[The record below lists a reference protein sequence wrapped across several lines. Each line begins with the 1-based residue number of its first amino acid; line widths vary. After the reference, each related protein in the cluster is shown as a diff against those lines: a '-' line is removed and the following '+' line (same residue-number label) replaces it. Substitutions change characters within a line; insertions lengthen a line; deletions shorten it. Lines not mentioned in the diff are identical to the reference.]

1 MLKKTKISDKRLFL
15 VKNVVG
21 INKVVTEV
29 NPSRKYEVN
38 DMFNF
43 FKKKEEKLKEK
54 KEIENSIQKGMKG
67 LQEYKEVDKLF
78 SDYLDPV
85 QYSYGDIRLSH
96 ILSDDEIFSFIYKTL
111 DDMKKTMII
120 SSYLKQIEIPIDIV
134 KKVYSIDDYYINNLT
149 NEILPSLKVAA
160 YKYLKEEVPNISNP
174 FFPDIKPKLEPVYE
188 EFIDRIDYYNEIK
201 RNRNK
206 INNDNHLSLMKEEL
220 LNNPQ
225 VLLLLNAFDIKD
237 TLIIAS
243 NLGIVNIYEDELH
256 ALYDFDEN
264 RFSDLLTGSNMLYIE
279 ETLRKRI
286 EKLDNIPIEVN
297 NYFDYEELSNEYN
310 QLLDVIDDA
319 KLHMSRKRKR

>member
-1 MLKKTKISDKRLFL
+1 
-15 VKNVVG
+15 
-21 INKVVTEV
+21 
-29 NPSRKYEVN
+29 
-38 DMFNF
+38 MFNF
-43 FKKKEEKLKEK
+43 IKKKQKEK
-54 KEIENSIQKGMKG
+54 EE
-67 LQEYKEVDKLF
+67 
-78 SDYLDPV
+78 
-85 QYSYGDIRLSH
+85 
-96 ILSDDEIFSFIYKTL
+96 DEIFRQNYMKTKQDCDEVNEIFTKYIDQYEYGLDKNTKLSDVLLTDEIFRFIYNTL
-111 DDMKKTMII
+111 DDMKKSVIV
-120 SSYLKQIEIPIDIV
+120 SSYLKQIDIPIKTV
-134 KKVYSIDDYYINNLT
+134 KEAYSIDDSYINSLT
-149 NEILPSLKVAA
+149 DEILPFLKVET
-160 YKYLKEEVPNISNP
+160 YRYLKEEVPNIKYP
-174 FFPDIKPKLEPVYE
+174 FFPDIKPNLEPVYE

-319 KLHMSRKRKR
+319 KLYMSRGEKR